1 MMVHDMK
8 QRRKLLRNVSIRSR
22 LLFGFI
28 ALPLVVMIICF
39 LLYYNFSMQMIIS
52 KNQESSQHSVEMV
65 EELFHLNMERLED
78 QMTEFCAQG
87 IVYDM
92 LLSDGESSVRKN
104 FVAYAKMNMNLN
116 GRNRLVLFYV

>member
-39 LLYYNFSMQMIIS
+39 LLYD
-52 KNQESSQHSVEMV
+52 KDRGV
-65 EELFHLNMERLED
+65 L
-78 QMTEFCAQG
+78 
-87 IVYDM
+87 
-92 LLSDGESSVRKN
+92 VRRKYHTCGK
-104 FVAYAKMNMNLN
+104 FVL
-116 GRNRLVLFYV
+116 

>member
-78 QMTEFCAQG
+78 QMTECT
-87 IVYDM
+87 
-92 LLSDGESSVRKN
+92 
-104 FVAYAKMNMNLN
+104 
-116 GRNRLVLFYV
+116 RNRI